1 MEQSVAYKQLKPA
14 QKRKE
19 TSTLS
24 QNPVLTSFRNRA
36 IVRLYW

>member
-19 TSTLS
+19 TWTLVS
-24 QNPVLTSFRNRA
+24 KPSAHYL
-36 IVRLYW
+36 

>member
-19 TSTLS
+19 TSTEGLT
-24 QNPVLTSFRNRA
+24 VLTIFWNRA